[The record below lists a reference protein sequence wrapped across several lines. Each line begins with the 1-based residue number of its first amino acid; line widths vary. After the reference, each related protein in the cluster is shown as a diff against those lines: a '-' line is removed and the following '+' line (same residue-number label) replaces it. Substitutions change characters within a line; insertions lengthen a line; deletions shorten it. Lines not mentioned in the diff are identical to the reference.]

1 MPAFL
6 SKRLSHD
13 SVDGQIARA
22 ALISGG
28 LTLLVKSLSFA
39 KEILVAA
46 VFGVTLELDVYLI
59 ALMLIGLPHGI
70 VVNAVQWTMIP
81 EFVRL
86 GPASTQA
93 RILLRRSVSLSLLL
107 LAALLVLWV
116 ALLPWLQPLLTS
128 NLGPDS
134 AERIRQCFLL
144 LCVYYF
150 TSGTL
155 LLGYAALQ
163 ARRRFVANGMIPLA
177 TPIISA
183 VVILIW
189 NQPVAEALA
198 LGMVLGF
205 LTELFFVERLLRA
218 EGLTLLPAWPA
229 QLSRG
234 LGHPYLSSVAR
245 LAVGGIAMALM
256 PLVEQYS
263 AVQLG
268 VGAVS
273 TLGFANK
280 LPAVVSSLS
289 VVAIGVA
296 VFPYFA
302 DMIARN
308 DLAGCRRTLRFYSL
322 LLMVGGVLA
331 ALVLYL
337 LSDIIVRMF
346 FMRGEFS
353 ETAALA
359 VSAAQQAYLLQLP
372 AALVLT
378 LSLKMLLS
386 LRRSGWMLLLN
397 LLQLGLYAAA
407 IGVGIQYQR
416 SPTVIAL
423 SYSFAVSVTALLAYL
438 LASRTMAA
446 KLED

>member
-1 MPAFL
+1 MAASL
-6 SKRLSHD
+6 RKILSHD

-22 ALISGG
+22 ALTSGG
-28 LTLLVKSLSFA
+28 LTLLVKALSFA

-46 VFGVTLELDVYLI
+46 VFGVSLELDVYLI

-70 VVNAVQWTMIP
+70 IVNAVQWTLIP

-86 GPASTQA
+86 GPASPRA
-93 RILLRRSVSLSLLL
+93 RALLRQSVSLSLLL
-107 LAALLVLWV
+107 LAALLLLWMTV
-116 ALLPWLQPLLTS
+116 LPWLQPLLVR

-155 LLGYAALQ
+155 LLGYAVLQ
-163 ARRRFVANGMIPLA
+163 ARRSFVANGTIPLA
-177 TPIISA
+177 TPLLSA
-183 VVILIW
+183 LVILVW
-189 NQPVAEALA
+189 NRPVAEALA

-205 LTELFFVERLLRA
+205 LTELFFVERLLRR
-218 EGLTLLPAWPA
+218 EGLTLLPALPA
-229 QLSRG
+229 PRAV
-234 LGHPYLSSVAR
+234 LGQPYLVSVLR
-245 LAVGGIAMALM
+245 LAGGGVAMALL
-256 PLVEQYS
+256 PLVEQYA

-302 DMIARN
+302 DMMAKN

-322 LLMVGGVLA
+322 LLLGGGILA
-331 ALVLYL
+331 AVVLYL
-337 LSDIIVRMF
+337 LSEPIVRMF

-353 ETAALA
+353 EAAALA
-359 VSAAQQAYLLQLP
+359 VAATQQAYLLQLP
-372 AALVLT
+372 GALVLT

-386 LRRSGWMLLLN
+386 RRRSGWLLLLN
-397 LLQLGLYAAA
+397 LLQLGLYGAA
-407 IGVGIQYQR
+407 VGLALQYQR
-416 SPTVIAL
+416 SPAAL
-423 SYSFAVSVTALLAYL
+423 ALAYSFAVSITALLAYL
-438 LASRTMAA
+438 LASRMIAA
-446 KLED
+446 KLDD